1 MKKIFSI
8 GFFLSILFSSPIYT
22 QWQMMNSPL
31 ATPDIRKVAY
41 HPDGYIFTIT
51 DENEVFRSDINGE
64 NWQKISTLDDEAT
77 SLAISSQGIIYAGTY
92 YGYFA
97 SSDNGNVWEEK
108 QLFSNYGYIS
118 DIEFN
123 SLGVIFMSQGGS
135 GYNITY
141 SVFHSTDNGI
151 TWDSS
156 LVVAR
161 PIGSIAKDSFENL
174 YAIAK
179 FGYIYKST
187 NSGFDWQFL
196 SYVNAPSEDLEI
208 DSNNNFFLGSN
219 DGIYKSTDLGY
230 SWSLINIPNSYINNI
245 YIDSD
250 NNIYGFYSLIVSF
263 HFNGIYF
270 SSNGGANWE
279 IIGLGGINLMI

>member
-1 MKKIFSI
+1 MKKIFSV

-108 QLFSNYGYIS
+108 QLFSYYGYIS

-123 SLGVIFMSQGGS
+123 SLGYIFMSQDS
-135 GYNITY
+135 SRFMHITY
-141 SVFHSTDNGI
+141 GSSTDFWQIMGLLGI
-151 TWDSS
+151 AVTWI
-156 LVVAR
+156 VAR
-161 PIGSIAKDSFENL
+161 PIGSISQRFINEN
-174 YAIAK
+174 I
-179 FGYIYKST
+179 IC
-187 NSGFDWQFL
+187 NS
-196 SYVNAPSEDLEI
+196 
-208 DSNNNFFLGSN
+208 
-219 DGIYKSTDLGY
+219 
-230 SWSLINIPNSYINNI
+230 
-245 YIDSD
+245 
-250 NNIYGFYSLIVSF
+250 
-263 HFNGIYF
+263 
-270 SSNGGANWE
+270 
-279 IIGLGGINLMI
+279 